1 MGLEI
6 IFMGL
11 LLGWD
16 SWTTFRWIPGVKS
29 HGQWALGWLWFVVIS
44 SCVCVGAWFF
54 GLYPF
59 FLSNIL
65 MGSKMYKRWLQQI
78 VWEERVQISPILD
91 SWCSSASDGI
101 LSDYVV
107 YYIWRKT
114 VCKFSIKGKLI
125 KIYCES
131 FKTKKTSKW
140 KGKKFCKPFF
150 VGDRVWVVGWQLSS
164 ILNCCCIFMHWVE
177 QLEYDRNCM

>member
-1 MGLEI
+1 MSALFSQLHQLGLETFLPMLMGLEI

-65 MGSKMYKRWLQQI
+65 MGSKMYKRWLQQYDKNESRFPLSLTPGVHLHQMVFSVI
-78 VWEERVQISPILD
+78 M
-91 SWCSSASDGI
+91 WCIIFEGRQCASF
-101 LSDYVV
+101 LS
-107 YYIWRKT
+107 REN
-114 VCKFSIKGKLI
+114 S
-125 KIYCES
+125 
-131 FKTKKTSKW
+131 
-140 KGKKFCKPFF
+140 
-150 VGDRVWVVGWQLSS
+150 
-164 ILNCCCIFMHWVE
+164 
-177 QLEYDRNCM
+177 

>member
-1 MGLEI
+1 MSALFSQLHQLGLETFLPMLMGLEI

-59 FLSNIL
+59 FFKQYSNGFKDVQKVTSTNSMIRTSPDFPYPWL
-65 MGSKMYKRWLQQI
+65 LVFICIRWYSQWLCG
-78 VWEERVQISPILD
+78 VLYLKEDSVQVFYQ
-91 SWCSSASDGI
+91 G
-101 LSDYVV
+101 
-107 YYIWRKT
+107 KT
-114 VCKFSIKGKLI
+114 HKDLLWKF
-125 KIYCES
+125 
-131 FKTKKTSKW
+131 
-140 KGKKFCKPFF
+140 
-150 VGDRVWVVGWQLSS
+150 Q
-164 ILNCCCIFMHWVE
+164 N
-177 QLEYDRNCM
+177 